1 MALDLGIFL
10 EGAQSTF
17 KVKVSDNDAQAQ
29 YLIDKLISSDGSVTI
44 TETNDGGIETIDLT
58 TSGGGGSDTNIANT
72 DLTNDANHSVN
83 LNTFK
88 QGFTN
93 GELGIG
99 TATPDNSSQLE
110 VSATDKGLLIP
121 RVTTAQMNAISTPA
135 TNLLVFNTDLEALYR
150 YDGAN
155 WVALSAGYGVIEV
168 ITDADSGIPTYFTD
182 LQSALETCKT
192 SGSNNVVRLC
202 SDITITSAI
211 SIKSTG
217 SGTGLGYDFESL
229 TIDFNGFRVVNNEA
243 DGSYC
248 FDVFIDGS
256 TASNRQLSF
265 VNGQVIRTSG
275 TTASRSILCDSAGH
289 YGGVSMNKMIWY
301 NDGGVCADFR
311 MGSVANYMTSINDW
325 GGSVF
330 QSDTSFAIDILGINS
345 TYPFKVRNFTA
356 IGNSANIALYS
367 RGNVEASHFTAYNL
381 STGDSIYVKS
391 TSNLSHFSAYSTSG
405 NAIEFADDFDGV
417 LSNFYAQSTTGDCIY
432 MVNSSNTSY
441 SKRLSNFTAV
451 ATSGSAL
458 RVLPVSVTLSNF
470 TAINNGASQTIEIS
484 GTVDIHS
491 GYVLNRGSGQALT
504 YTGELTRDHSIT
516 STDFISVGDQVAT
529 ITCDTAGQDIDF
541 VNCTFE
547 SRYDD
552 ATGYA
557 VEISN
562 STGNISFANCMFKV
576 FNASANG
583 LYASSAKTIAV
594 GNCGFKGAT
603 TSINANVTVSLTSAP
618 DANGNYDL

>member
-1 MALDLGIFL
+1 
-10 EGAQSTF
+10 
-17 KVKVSDNDAQAQ
+17 
-29 YLIDKLISSDGSVTI
+29 
-44 TETNDGGIETIDLT
+44 
-58 TSGGGGSDTNIANT
+58 
-72 DLTNDANHSVN
+72 
-83 LNTFK
+83 
-88 QGFTN
+88 
-93 GELGIG
+93 
-99 TATPDNSSQLE
+99 
-110 VSATDKGLLIP
+110 
-121 RVTTAQMNAISTPA
+121 
-135 TNLLVFNTDLEALYR
+135 
-150 YDGAN
+150 
-155 WVALSAGYGVIEV
+155 
-168 ITDADSGIPTYFTD
+168 
-182 LQSALETCKT
+182 
-192 SGSNNVVRLC
+192 
-202 SDITITSAI
+202 
-211 SIKSTG
+211 
-217 SGTGLGYDFESL
+217 
-229 TIDFNGFRVVNNEA
+229 
-243 DGSYC
+243 
-248 FDVFIDGS
+248 
-256 TASNRQLSF
+256 
-265 VNGQVIRTSG
+265 
-275 TTASRSILCDSAGH
+275 
-289 YGGVSMNKMIWY
+289 
-301 NDGGVCADFR
+301 
-311 MGSVANYMTSINDW
+311 
-325 GGSVF
+325 
-330 QSDTSFAIDILGINS
+330 
-345 TYPFKVRNFTA
+345 
-356 IGNSANIALYS
+356 
-367 RGNVEASHFTAYNL
+367 
-381 STGDSIYVKS
+381 
-391 TSNLSHFSAYSTSG
+391 
-405 NAIEFADDFDGV
+405 V

-484 GTVDIHS
+484 GTVDIHG